1 MKLFSNIR
9 YLIIIIVG
17 LLVITLSCS
26 KTNKKKV
33 TYIAT
38 DAISEYNLQYI
49 NKDNILTKI
58 IVSPQSAQD
67 EWNYNFIAD
76 YGEIVYIS
84 GDYRDIN
91 SSLKI
96 MILVDGKVYKQAS
109 NEADTLGYLTVS
121 GTVPY
126 D

>member
-1 MKLFSNIR
+1 MNKIV
-9 YLIIIIVG
+9 LIITG
-17 LLVITLSCS
+17 LVILLASCS
-26 KTNKKKV
+26 ETNEKKV
-33 TYIAT
+33 TYIST
-38 DAISEYNLQYI
+38 GAISAYNLQYL
-49 NKDNILTKI
+49 NDNNELIKTE
-58 IVSPQSAQD
+58 VVPQSAQD
-67 EWNYNFIAD
+67 EWVYNYIED

-84 GDYRDIN
+84 GHYSDIN

-96 MILVDGKVYKQAS
+96 MILIDGKVYKQAS